1 MSPTDITTAS
11 TGIVGHLAGP
21 RPRVAVVIPSQR
33 PPAWIGWA
41 LDDLSKLADLVSC
54 HLRAPAAVVG
64 TGLFDPLDRRF
75 VSGPLAEASQT
86 STMIGTLS
94 EETWPAAGTVDIIF
108 CLGVEISDDDAN
120 ESKLLAPPLGSWRV
134 ALPADLGRGASKAGA
149 TTETVSLQ
157 QIGGD
162 RVLRNSAI
170 RVHRLSP
177 AITRQRLLWR
187 AARLPARGLRDL
199 LGGDH
204 PNRDRP
210 GGEQLQTSPLVTSTV
225 SGSKAEDSARSRF
238 GAVSLRAIRTGM
250 RRALHKNGWY
260 LGFQVDAPTSPEIQ
274 AADLQIIQPPSDR
287 FWADPFPVV
296 LSDEQAHVY
305 VEEWPYALGRGRIAV
320 LEITRD
326 GNWRHLGTALKTDGH
341 LSHPHVLSWK
351 GERFLIP
358 ETSSRG
364 TIEVY
369 RQKGADP
376 LAWELESVMIAGVR
390 AVDATIQVLNDR
402 WWMFVNLGD
411 QHTSVHDELHIFH
424 ADSPMGPWSAHSANP
439 VVSDP
444 RQARPGGQLFEWN
457 GRLCRPAQDCSDR
470 YGRALTVF
478 EIEELTTSQFRERAI
493 THLEPEAFDAN
504 RLHTLNS
511 DRWLRV
517 IDLHRDRL
525 RFR

>member
-1 MSPTDITTAS
+1 MNPSDITTGS
-11 TGIVGHLAGP
+11 TGLSDHPAGS

-41 LDDLSKLADLVSC
+41 LDDLSKFADLVSC
-54 HLRAPAAVVG
+54 HLRAPSSAAAA
-64 TGLFDPLDRRF
+64 GLFGALGGWF
-75 VSGPLAEASQT
+75 VSTRLAEAQEPRE
-86 STMIGTLS
+86 IGCTLS
-94 EETWPAAGTVDIIF
+94 EDPWPAANSVDIIF
-108 CLGVEISDDDAN
+108 CLGVHICDEDVSESD
-120 ESKLLAPPLGSWRV
+120 LLAPQLGTWRV

-149 TTETVSLQ
+149 ATATVSLQ

-162 RVLRNSAI
+162 RILRTSAI

-177 AITRQRLLWR
+177 ATRRQRLLWR

-199 LGGDH
+199 LRSEPLNNDGPSG
-204 PNRDRP
+204 DRP
-210 GGEQLQTSPLVTSTV
+210 GMDRLRTDPP
-225 SGSKAEDSARSRF
+225 ADDSATSRF
-238 GAVSLRAIRTGM
+238 GALPLRALRTGT
-250 RRALHKNGWY
+250 RRAVHKNGWY
-260 LGFQVDAPTSPEIQ
+260 LGVQVDAPTSPEIQ
-274 AADLQIIQPPSDR
+274 AADLQIIQPPADR

-296 LSDEQAHVY
+296 LTDELAHIY
-305 VEEWPYALGRGRIAV
+305 VEEWPDALGRGRIAV

-326 GNWRHLGTALKTDGH
+326 GSWRHLGTALETDGH
-341 LSHPHVLSWK
+341 LSHPFVLSWQ

-364 TIEVY
+364 TIDVY
-369 RQKGADP
+369 RQKGTDP
-376 LAWELESVMIAGVR
+376 LAWELDSVMMEGVR
-390 AVDATIQVLNDR
+390 AVDATIQILNDR

-411 QHTSVHDELHIFH
+411 PHTSVHDELHIFH

-457 GRLCRPAQDCSDR
+457 GRWCRPAQDCGDR
-470 YGRALTVF
+470 YGRALTIF
-478 EIEELTTSQFRERAI
+478 AIEELTTSQFRERAI
-493 THLEPEAFDAN
+493 ARLEPEAFDAN